1 MSGDAA
7 DRANKENQSP
17 GRFSFRSPLK
27 NRCNI
32 DWRLPHQLVDH
43 FCDIDFKALAEQGIT
58 KVCLD
63 VDNTLMP
70 QKAEVVDPA
79 VVRHLAHAR
88 EQGYIEG
95 ICLISNV
102 IWKGKRTQRLKRVAE
117 VLDVEHYYGANFWT
131 RKPSPKPFRWAIETL
146 GSEPSQMAMIG
157 DQIFADIVGGNK
169 MGFHTVLVKPMSS
182 DHWTTLIIGRRWRES
197 TFLKNYQIR
206 P

>member
-102 IWKGKRTQRLKRVAE
+102 IDQHKCDQGKKWNQPSILSGPAQGHRLDA
-117 VLDVEHYYGANFWT
+117 
-131 RKPSPKPFRWAIETL
+131 
-146 GSEPSQMAMIG
+146 
-157 DQIFADIVGGNK
+157 
-169 MGFHTVLVKPMSS
+169 
-182 DHWTTLIIGRRWRES
+182 
-197 TFLKNYQIR
+197 
-206 P
+206 